1 LSKLSLSAPTKLNQK
16 KMEPIHVGID
26 AFRLVGPRT
35 SIGTYTQELIAA
47 LLLLGFRITLFAPR
61 VEENADLN
69 EYVQT
74 GSPCDVVYAPKPSE
88 PERLP
93 GDLFRW
99 NQRTLPT
106 LLRSHPCD
114 VFIAPYQQVPC
125 FTPYGIPTL
134 VVIHDL
140 CGLRPDCGYRVFGK
154 AWARHYWNLLTAA
167 FRASRIIP
175 ISVATREDML
185 RKFPFCKKRLA
196 QPIYNQ
202 VSGQTLSAEDA
213 ALHLSPLG
221 IPKGGFVLAF
231 GITGPRKSLDI
242 ALRGYAIYREKGGTL
257 PLVLLSTQDQTQIEN
272 LIPEKFRHDIVFLP
286 RVSVCERDALYRL
299 ASCLLFCSRCE
310 GFGYP
315 VVEAMR
321 QGCPV
326 IASAT
331 TPAAEITNGII
342 ELMSHP
348 DAAQC
353 AALIHRYANM
363 DQTPREQLVASL
375 TARSEIYAGA
385 SFAKDFQREI
395 QFLSA

>member
-1 LSKLSLSAPTKLNQK
+1 
-16 KMEPIHVGID
+16 MEPIHVGID

-35 SIGTYTQELIAA
+35 SIGTYTHELVAA
-47 LLLLGFRITLFAPR
+47 LLPLGFRITLFAPR
-61 VEENADLN
+61 KEEGADL
-69 EYVQT
+69 ERYL
-74 GSPCDVVYAPKPSE
+74 SPNSSCNVVFAMEPSE
-88 PERLP
+88 PERMP
-93 GDLFRW
+93 SDLFWW
-99 NQRTLPT
+99 NQSVLPS
-106 LLRSHPCD
+106 LLRHNPCD

-125 FTPYGIPTL
+125 FTPFGIPTL

-140 CGLRPDCGYRVFGK
+140 CGLRSDCGYRTFGR

-175 ISVATREDML
+175 ISMATLEDML
-185 RKFPFCKKRLA
+185 RRFPFCKKRLA

-242 ALRGYAIYREKGGTL
+242 ALSGYAIYREKGGTL

-272 LIPEKFRHDIVFLP
+272 LIPKKFRHDIVFLP

-331 TPAAEITNGII
+331 TPAAEIMENILD
-342 ELMSHP
+342 LMSKP
-348 DAAQC
+348 NPGEC
-353 AALIHRYANM
+353 AELIERYANSTSVSR
-363 DQTPREQLVASL
+363 QQLAEKL
-375 TARSEIYAGA
+375 ILRSAHF
-385 SFAKDFQREI
+385 SNQDFGIAFEREI
-395 QFLSA
+395 RHVMKKCHHS